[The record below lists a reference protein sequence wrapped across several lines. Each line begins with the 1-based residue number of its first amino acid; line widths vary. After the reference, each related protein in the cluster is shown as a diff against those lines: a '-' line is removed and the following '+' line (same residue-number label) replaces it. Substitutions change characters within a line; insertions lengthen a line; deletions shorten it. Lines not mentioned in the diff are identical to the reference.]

1 MLLATGYGIDLG
13 LWRSIAIVAMAT
25 LAGVVTIVG
34 GGAGMAVTIGAL
46 LAAAGAPAES
56 AAALGLVFVAT
67 STWLSFPLGA
77 LAALAGR
84 RTPRTTEAARWT

>member
-1 MLLATGYGIDLG
+1 
-13 LWRSIAIVAMAT
+13 
-25 LAGVVTIVG
+25 
-34 GGAGMAVTIGAL
+34 MAVAVGAL
-46 LAAAGAPAES
+46 LAAAGAPPES

-84 RTPRTTEAARWT
+84 RPSRSKEAQWI